1 MINMAYVAIHVHI
14 VHPPCQVKCHN
25 SSRVFLGVFRAI
37 VVRKFAG
44 NLEFLEKFL
53 EFSHEKWS
61 FTKKFLNFRT
71 KTRVLARK
79 ILEFWNIS

>member
-1 MINMAYVAIHVHI
+1 M
-14 VHPPCQVKCHN
+14 QGF
-25 SSRVFLGVFRAI
+25 FLGVIRAI

-71 KTRVLARK
+71 KTRVFARK
-79 ILEFWNIS
+79 ILEFWKIS

>member
-1 MINMAYVAIHVHI
+1 VRANVKS
-14 VHPPCQVKCHN
+14 CQLGV
-25 SSRVFLGVFRAI
+25 VIEQGFFLGVIRAI

-61 FTKKFLNFRT
+61 FTKKFLNFRI
-71 KTRVLARK
+71 KTRVFARK
-79 ILEFWNIS
+79 ILEFWKIS